1 MHDIFVKHNG
11 DGDGS
16 GTTDARFQAHFTKI
30 QLDKF
35 LNPISNT
42 HIERIDFGQF
52 SNVKSNS
59 KVPIGS
65 FFASQFGPTKAMGSH
80 HISIR
85 STAQDLDKG
94 IWLTK
99 DEADT
104 MNVNRPFSP
113 YLDGFAL
120 PFNSGKNEEMNKN
133 KFTVQAITDDDGPF
147 EVWMT
152 VEYSV
157 FHV

>member
-1 MHDIFVKHNG
+1 
-11 DGDGS
+11 
-16 GTTDARFQAHFTKI
+16 
-30 QLDKF
+30 
-35 LNPISNT
+35 
-42 HIERIDFGQF
+42 
-52 SNVKSNS
+52 
-59 KVPIGS
+59 
-65 FFASQFGPTKAMGSH
+65 
-80 HISIR
+80 
-85 STAQDLDKG
+85 
-94 IWLTK
+94 
-99 DEADT
+99 

>member
-1 MHDIFVKHNG
+1 
-11 DGDGS
+11 
-16 GTTDARFQAHFTKI
+16 
-30 QLDKF
+30 
-35 LNPISNT
+35 
-42 HIERIDFGQF
+42 
-52 SNVKSNS
+52 
-59 KVPIGS
+59 
-65 FFASQFGPTKAMGSH
+65 
-80 HISIR
+80 
-85 STAQDLDKG
+85 
-94 IWLTK
+94 
-99 DEADT
+99 

-157 FHV
+157 FYV

>member
-1 MHDIFVKHNG
+1 M
-11 DGDGS
+11 
-16 GTTDARFQAHFTKI
+16 
-30 QLDKF
+30 
-35 LNPISNT
+35 
-42 HIERIDFGQF
+42 
-52 SNVKSNS
+52 
-59 KVPIGS
+59 IGS
-65 FFASQFGPTKAMGSH
+65 H
-80 HISIR
+80 YISIR
-85 STAQDLDKG
+85 STAQDLDQG

-157 FHV
+157 FYV